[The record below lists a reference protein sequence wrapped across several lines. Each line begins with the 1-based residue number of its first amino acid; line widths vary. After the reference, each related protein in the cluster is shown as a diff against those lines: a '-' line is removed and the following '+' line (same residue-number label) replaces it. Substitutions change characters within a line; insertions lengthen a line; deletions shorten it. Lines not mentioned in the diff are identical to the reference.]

1 MPPSPQSENSDS
13 SASTPPEPGNRRAL
27 PWFWLGIFV
36 GTVFGAAGLSLAA
49 WAWIFI
55 HEELSPVISSTLTD
69 TLERPIELGDVEK
82 VTFGSL
88 QVGPSTMGA
97 SAADPTTVTA
107 DTVIVKF
114 DLLEALFTSKLG
126 LDLTLVEAEGYLAQ
140 GEEKGWLNFKLP
152 EFEEDPS
159 RRFKVRLDDIRIR
172 DSQLTLVP
180 LPAKS
185 GQLKP
190 IPLEQV
196 SGTVSFDQLT
206 IEGEAARRTRFTIAG
221 EPVRGGEITL
231 KGEVQPVVVISPI
244 QAVPNSQDD
253 QDDRN
258 IRFATNLIVQGSDA
272 PLSDVLTFTLSTIGR
287 ATDDITV
294 ESGQVSGTVDIDIR
308 PQQPVAYK
316 GALSVDDA
324 DIITTLAPLPLTDL
338 AGQTR
343 FQGNQWTVD
352 RLSGNYGEIDA
363 VAEGLIDFSEGY
375 DLTVAADDVSVEEF
389 TNTLNLSLPVPVEG
403 RFDAIAQVGGGISQ
417 PEVAG
422 EAIAITPLDVDK
434 LTFTS
439 AATDFFLQ
447 GRQLLLD
454 DIAAVPSTGGSLSGS
469 GQVRLGQGSP
479 FTFQIAGRSLPAREL
494 AKIYGVETPFPLGLV
509 TADATVTS
517 SGRGVNTTVRVN
529 APTAQYPLSG
539 IVAISGD
546 TVTFRDAQAQVGG
559 GTVSGSGRLVN
570 GQWISDVTLANVQL
584 NTFSETLRGD
594 VSGQLQLSGNTD
606 DTRLA
611 AIAATGN
618 LAFSQGL
625 AAFSPRF
632 NRLNAPLTAQVAW
645 RGDRIEIAQA
655 TTDRITASGTLTP
668 DLTDGFSGI
677 EQFNLAVSARN
688 YALAELPFD
697 LPEVFALEGLAS
709 FDGTVTG
716 RPSAPN
722 VSGNLQLAN
731 LAVNR
736 VSFDPLLAGT
746 VAYAPSN
753 GIALNVAGGTDRITI
768 NASPRAAGSLAG
780 IPAAF
785 SDLNFAVAWRDTFAR
800 GQSQGDLLNI
810 QAGNFPLSV
819 LNFPTSGA
827 ANIGQLRGT
836 LTTADL
842 AVNLANQTLEGD
854 VVIDQLGLGYIGA
867 GQLAGQVRYAD
878 NLATLTGGEL
888 LLDGNLYSLNGR
900 LGLGGQM
907 PVYSASIET
916 QQGDVQNLLTA
927 LSIYRLEDFRRGLT
941 PPEWLDEP
949 FTQTALDTLLATSST
964 GNPTATLLNQ
974 LRRLAEIQALQAEA
988 AIADAAQPLPPLE
1001 DLSGPF
1007 AGSFQL
1013 EGRGS
1018 DFALDF
1024 DLVGDDWQW
1033 GPDYSAQ
1040 DVIARGR
1047 LTPGVLT
1054 LEPVRFAST
1063 ILDPVRLPG
1072 SGEAGRV
1079 DAVEGG
1085 AQSVIA
1091 AVNLAGQLV
1100 FGRGSELTSNLQAT
1114 AENLNVENLGDIL
1127 QLPLDIEGLAN
1138 ARATLGGTLA
1148 NPQLRGSAQLAA
1160 VTINDTPIESA
1171 DAQFLY
1177 QNARLSLASSLV
1189 ATAPEHPLTLSAQ
1202 IPYAFEFM
1210 DVRPESDAISVNID
1224 VQDEGLAL
1232 LNIFNRQVAWESGS
1246 GQVNLTVTGTLENP
1260 QIAGLATIED
1270 AVINARILP
1279 EPLTNVTGRA
1289 IFERERIIVEGVQ
1302 GSFSDGQL
1310 IAAGTLP
1317 LQNPILTGPQ
1327 ISALTDDTPDIG
1339 AALEPTQ
1346 NRPAQNPDNPLFPQP
1361 LAANRPLTVNLEN
1374 IALDLEGLY
1383 SGGVNGQI
1391 IVGGSILRSGPQIGG
1406 EVVLSN
1412 GRVLLPEGSN
1422 ANEAAA
1428 TLVNDPDTAAFDIA
1442 NTNGIGSI
1450 GTRDGITSNFRDL
1463 RLTLGDSVRII
1474 QGNLLNFVADGT
1486 LVLNGP
1492 PSDLEPNGIINLRSG
1507 RVSLYTTLFRLRGRD
1522 NTAEFTPEMGLRNPF
1537 LDVSLR
1543 ASVPEV
1549 NTPGPITSTPFATA
1563 EIADTSNNGFDNPGS
1578 LRTIRVRADVNGP
1591 ANAIF
1596 ENLELSSSPARDQ
1609 AELIGLIGGGFVTAL
1624 ESTVGSLSGNGDS
1637 FGGLLNLVSGT
1648 LLTSVQDFV
1657 SNTLSLSEFR
1667 LFPVTAASRSRSE
1680 ENSANGIDIGAAIGL
1695 DVSESTS
1702 LSLTKVLT
1710 DNTNPEFGVN
1720 YRLTDALTIRGATN
1734 FEDINQVLLEYEV
1747 RF

>member
-1 MPPSPQSENSDS
+1 MPPSPDSENSDS
-13 SASTPPEPGNRRAL
+13 LASTPPVPGDRRSFS
-27 PWFWLGIFV
+27 WFWLGIFV

-55 HEELSPVISSTLTD
+55 HEELSPIISSTLTD
-69 TLERPIELGDVEK
+69 TLERPVELGDVEG

-88 QVGPSTMGA
+88 QVGPSEMGA

-114 DLLEALFTSKLG
+114 DLLETLFTSKLG
-126 LDLTLVEAEGYLAQ
+126 LDLTLVGADGYLEQ
-140 GEEKGWLNFKLP
+140 GEEKGWLNFELP
-152 EFEEDPS
+152 EMEEDPA
-159 RRFKVRLDDIRIR
+159 RRFKVRLDNIRIR

-180 LPAKS
+180 LPAQS

-196 SGTVSFDQLT
+196 SGIVNFDELT
-206 IEGEAARRTRFTIAG
+206 IEGEDARRTRFTIAG
-221 EPVRGGEITL
+221 EPIRGGEIML
-231 KGEVQPVVVISPI
+231 KGEVQPVLVAPI
-244 QAVPNSQDD
+244 QAVPDSQAA
-253 QDDRN
+253 QGDRH
-258 IRFATNLIVQGSDA
+258 IRFATNLVVQGNDA
-272 PLSDVLTFTLSTIGR
+272 PLSDVLNFTLSTIGQ
-287 ATDDITV
+287 ATDNVTV
-294 ESGQVSGTVDIDIR
+294 EAGQVSGTVDIDIR
-308 PQQPVAYK
+308 PQQPVDYT

-324 DIITTLAPLPLTDL
+324 DIKTTLAPLPLTDL
-338 AGQTR
+338 TGQTR
-343 FQGNQWTVD
+343 FQGNQWTID

-363 VAEGLIDFSEGY
+363 VAEGLIDFNDGY

-389 TNTLNLSLPVPVEG
+389 TDTLKLTLPVPVEG
-403 RFDAIAQVGGGISQ
+403 RFDATAQVGGGISQ

-454 DIAAVPSTGGSLSGS
+454 DIAAVPSTGGSLTGS

-517 SGRGVNTTVRVN
+517 SGSGVNTTVRVN

-539 IVAISGD
+539 IVAVSGN
-546 TVTFRDAQAQVGG
+546 TVAFRDAQAQVGG

-570 GQWISDVTLANVQL
+570 GQWTSDVTLANVQL
-584 NTFSETLRGD
+584 DALSENLRGD
-594 VSGQLQLSGNTD
+594 VSGQLQLGGNTG

-611 AIAATGN
+611 AITANGN
-618 LAFSQGL
+618 VAFSQGL

-632 NRLNAPLTAQVAW
+632 NQLNSPLTAQVAW
-645 RGDRIEIAQA
+645 RGDRIEIQQA

-668 DLTDGFSGI
+668 DLTNGFSGI
-677 EQFNLAVSARN
+677 EQFNLAVSAQN
-688 YALAELPFD
+688 YALTELPFD
-697 LPEVFALEGLAS
+697 LPDAVALDGLAS

-716 RPSAPN
+716 RPSTPN
-722 VSGNLQLAN
+722 VSGDLQLAN
-731 LAVNR
+731 LAVNQ
-736 VSFDPLLAGT
+736 VSFAPLLAGT
-746 VAYAPSN
+746 VAYAPSS
-753 GIALNVAGGTDRITI
+753 GIALNVAGGTDSITI
-768 NASPRAAGSLAG
+768 NASPRTTGSLAG

-785 SDLNFAVAWRDTFAR
+785 SDLNFAVDWRDTFAR
-800 GQSQGDLLNI
+800 GQSQGDLLDI

-819 LNFPTSGA
+819 LDFPTGGA

-836 LTTADL
+836 LTTANL
-842 AVNLANQTLEGD
+842 AVNLADQTLDGD
-854 VVIDQLGLGYIGA
+854 IVIDQLGLGYIGA

-888 LLDGNLYSLNGR
+888 ILDGNLYSLNGR
-900 LGLGGQM
+900 LALGGQV
-907 PVYSASIET
+907 PVYSANIET
-916 QQGDVQNLLTA
+916 QQGDVQDLLTA

-941 PPEWLDEP
+941 PPAWLDEP

-974 LRRLAEIQALQAEA
+974 LRRLSEIQALQAEA

-1013 EGRGS
+1013 DGSGS

-1024 DLVGDDWQW
+1024 DLAGDDWQW

-1040 DVIARGR
+1040 AVIARGS
-1047 LTPGVLT
+1047 LTPNVLT

-1063 ILDPVRLPG
+1063 IPVPASLPEVG
-1072 SGEAGRV
+1072 ADGTEA
-1079 DAVEGG
+1079 A
-1085 AQSVIA
+1085 IA
-1091 AVNLAGQLV
+1091 SVNLAGQLV
-1100 FGRGSELTSNLQAT
+1100 FGRNSELTSNLQAT

-1160 VTINDTPIESA
+1160 TTINDTPIESA

-1177 QNARLSLASSLV
+1177 QNARLSLASNLV

-1232 LNIFNRQVAWESGS
+1232 LNIFNRQIAWESGS
-1246 GQVNLTVTGTLENP
+1246 GQVNLTVSGTLANP

-1289 IFERERIIVEGVQ
+1289 IFERERIIVEGLQ

-1317 LQNPILTGPQ
+1317 LQTPILTGPQ
-1327 ISALTDDTPDIG
+1327 LSALTDETPDIG
-1339 AALEPTQ
+1339 EALAPDQSRPDQ
-1346 NRPAQNPDNPLFPQP
+1346 NSADPLFPQP

-1383 SGGVNGQI
+1383 SGGVNGQV
-1391 IVGGSILRSGPQIGG
+1391 IVGGSVLRSGPQIGG

-1412 GRVLLPEGSN
+1412 GRVLLPDGSN
-1422 ANEAAA
+1422 SAEVAAS
-1428 TLVNDPDTAAFDIA
+1428 LVNDSDAAAFDVA
-1442 NTNGIGSI
+1442 STNGIGNM
-1450 GTRDGITSNFRDL
+1450 GNPNGITPNFRDL
-1463 RLTLGDSVRII
+1463 RLTLGNSIRII

-1492 PSDLEPNGIINLRSG
+1492 PSDLEPDGVISLRSG
-1507 RVSLYTTLFRLRGRD
+1507 RVSLYTTLFRLRGGD

-1596 ENLELSSSPARDQ
+1596 ENLELSSSPTRDQ

-1637 FGGLLNLVSGT
+1637 FGGLINLVGGT

-1702 LSLTKVLT
+1702 LSVTKVLT

-1720 YRLTDALTIRGATN
+1720 YRLTDALTVRGATN
-1734 FEDINQVLLEYEV
+1734 FDDINQVLLEYEL

>member
-1 MPPSPQSENSDS
+1 MPPSPDSENSDS
-13 SASTPPEPGNRRAL
+13 PASTLPVPGNQRSF

-69 TLERPIELGDVEK
+69 TLERPVELGEVES

-88 QVGPSTMGA
+88 RVGPSEMGP
-97 SAADPTTVTA
+97 SATDPTTVTA
-107 DTVIVKF
+107 NTVTVEF
-114 DLLEALFTSKLG
+114 DLLEALFTSELV
-126 LDLTLVEAEGYLAQ
+126 LDLTLIEADGYLEQ
-140 GEEKGWLNFKLP
+140 DKERGWLNFDLP
-152 EFEEDPS
+152 EREEDPD
-159 RRFKVRLDDIRIR
+159 RRFKVRLDDIRIQ

-180 LPAKS
+180 LPAEA
-185 GQLKP
+185 GQLRP
-190 IPLEQV
+190 IPLEEV
-196 SGTVSFDQLT
+196 RGTVNFDELT
-206 IEGEAARRTRFTIAG
+206 VEGEDARRTRFTVTGDPI
-221 EPVRGGEITL
+221 RGGEITL
-231 KGEVQPVVVISPI
+231 KGEVQPVVVIEPM
-244 QAVPNSQDD
+244 QADSDRQGDEG
-253 QDDRN
+253 DRN
-258 IRFATNLIVQGSDA
+258 IRFATNLVVQGNDA
-272 PLSDVLTFTLSTIGR
+272 PLADVLSFTLSTIGR
-287 ATDDITV
+287 ATDDVTV
-294 ESGQVSGTVDIDIR
+294 GSGEVSGTVDIDIR

-316 GALSVDDA
+316 GALTLERA
-324 DIITTLAPLPLTDL
+324 DIQTALAPLPLTDL

-343 FQGNQWTVD
+343 FQGNQWTID
-352 RLSGNYGEIDA
+352 RLSGTYGEIDA
-363 VAEGLIDFSEGY
+363 VAEGLLDFTEGY
-375 DLTVAADDVSVEEF
+375 DLTVAADDVSVGEF
-389 TNTLNLSLPVPVEG
+389 TDTLGLGLPVPVAG
-403 RFDAIAQVGGGISQ
+403 RFDATAQVTGRIRQ

-422 EAIAITPLDVDK
+422 IVTAITPVDVDK
-434 LTFTS
+434 LTFTR
-439 AATDFFLQ
+439 AAADFFLQ

-479 FTFQIAGRSLPAREL
+479 FTFQLSGRSLPAQEL
-494 AKIYGVETPFPLGLV
+494 AQIYGVEAPFSLGLV
-509 TADATVTS
+509 TADAAITS
-517 SGRGVNTTVRVN
+517 SGSGSGVSTTVRVN
-529 APTAQYPLSG
+529 APAAEYPLSG

-546 TVTFRDAQAQVGG
+546 TVSFREAQAQVGG
-559 GTVSGSGRLVN
+559 GTVSGSGQLVN
-570 GQWISDVTLANVQL
+570 GRWTSDVTLANIQL
-584 NTFSETLRGD
+584 DSLSELRGGL
-594 VSGQLQLSGNTD
+594 SGQLQLSGSTD

-618 LAFSQGL
+618 VTFSQGL

-632 NRLNAPLTAQVAW
+632 NRLNSPLTAQVAW
-645 RGDRIEIAQA
+645 QGDRIEIAQA

-688 YALAELPFD
+688 YTLAEIPFD
-697 LPEVFALEGLAS
+697 LPEIITLEGLAN
-709 FDGTVTG
+709 FTGIVTG

-731 LAVNR
+731 LAVNQ
-736 VSFDPLLAGT
+736 VAFNSLLTGT
-746 VAYAPSN
+746 VVYTPSS
-753 GIALNVAGGTDRITI
+753 GVALNVAGGTDRITV
-768 NASPRAAGSLAG
+768 NAGPATNGLGA

-785 SDLNFAVAWRDTFAR
+785 SNLNFAVDWRDTFAR

-819 LNFPTSGA
+819 LNFPAGGA
-827 ANIGQLRGT
+827 ADIGQLRGT
-836 LTTADL
+836 LTTANL
-842 AVNLANQTLEGD
+842 AVNLASQSLAGD
-854 VVIDQLGLGYIGA
+854 IVIDQLGLGYVGA

-878 NLATLTGGEL
+878 GLATLMGGEL
-888 LLDGNLYSLNGR
+888 RLDGNLYSLNGR
-900 LGLGGQM
+900 LALGGEV
-907 PVYSASIET
+907 PVYSANIET
-916 QQGDVQNLLTA
+916 QQGDVQDLLTA

-941 PPEWLDEP
+941 PPAWLDEP
-949 FTQTALDTLLATSST
+949 FTQTALDRLLATSST
-964 GNPTATLLNQ
+964 GNPTATLLDQ

-988 AIADAAQPLPPLE
+988 VIADAARPLPPLR
-1001 DLSGPF
+1001 DLEGPF

-1018 DFALDF
+1018 DFTLGF
-1024 DLVGDDWQW
+1024 DLTGDRWQW
-1033 GPDYSAQ
+1033 GQDYSAQ
-1040 DVIARGR
+1040 AVIARGS
-1047 LTPGVLT
+1047 LTPNVLT

-1063 ILDPVRLPG
+1063 ISVPNG
-1072 SGEAGRV
+1072 SPSE
-1079 DAVEGG
+1079 EGQIDSAEG
-1085 AQSVIA
+1085 DTETAIA

-1100 FGRGSELTSNLQAT
+1100 FGRDSELTSNLQAT
-1114 AENLNVENLGDIL
+1114 AENLNVENLSDIL

-1171 DAQFLY
+1171 EAQFLY
-1177 QNARLSLASSLV
+1177 QNARLSLASTLT
-1189 ATAPEHPLTLSAQ
+1189 AAAPEHPLTLSAQ

-1210 DVRPESDAISVNID
+1210 DVRPESDAISVDID

-1232 LNIFNRQVAWESGS
+1232 LNIFNRQVAWESGT
-1246 GQVNLTVTGTLENP
+1246 GQVNLAINGTLANP
-1260 QIAGLATIED
+1260 QIVGLATIED

-1289 IFERERIIVEGVQ
+1289 IFARERIIVEGVQ
-1302 GSFSDGQL
+1302 GRFSDGQL
-1310 IAAGTLP
+1310 SAAGILP
-1317 LQNPILTGPQ
+1317 LRTPILTGAQ
-1327 ISALTDDTPDIG
+1327 LSDLTDETPDIG
-1339 AALEPTQ
+1339 EALAPPQSEQ
-1346 NRPAQNPDNPLFPQP
+1346 APANPLFPQP

-1374 IALDLEGLY
+1374 IALDLEDLY

-1391 IVGGSILRSGPQIGG
+1391 VVGGSVLRNGPQIGG
-1406 EVVLSN
+1406 EVVLSD
-1412 GRVLLPEGSN
+1412 GRVLLPDGNDS
-1422 ANEAAA
+1422 AEAAA
-1428 TLVNDPDTAAFDIA
+1428 ALVNDPDAATFDVA
-1442 NTNGIGSI
+1442 DTNGIGNI
-1450 GTRDGITSNFRDL
+1450 GTSDGITPSFRDL
-1463 RLTLGDSVRII
+1463 RLTLGDSIRIV

-1492 PSDLEPNGIINLRSG
+1492 PSDLEPNGVISLRSG

-1522 NTAEFTPEMGLRNPF
+1522 NTAEFTPEMGLRNP
-1537 LDVSLR
+1537 LLNVSLR

-1563 EIADTSNNGFDNPGS
+1563 EIADTSNNGFDSPGS

-1596 ENLELSSSPARDQ
+1596 ENLELSSSPPRGQ

-1624 ESTVGSLSGNGDS
+1624 ESTVGSLSGNGDD
-1637 FGGLLNLVSGT
+1637 FGGLINLLSGT
-1648 LLTSVQDFV
+1648 ILTSVQDFV

-1680 ENSANGIDIGAAIGL
+1680 ENSNNGIDIGATIGL
-1695 DVSESTS
+1695 DLSASTS
-1702 LSLTKVLT
+1702 VSVTKVLT
-1710 DNTNPEFGVN
+1710 DDTNPELGVS

-1734 FEDINQVLLEYEV
+1734 FEDINQVLLEYEL